1 MIKVWGRLTSSNV
14 QKVMWCI
21 DELKVPHERID
32 IGGPF
37 GGNKEAKYLAMN
49 PNGLVP
55 TIEEDD
61 GWLLWE
67 SNSCVR
73 YLAAKHGAGTLWP
86 TDLRQRADAERW
98 MDWQLT
104 TLAGPSTAIFW
115 GLVRTKP
122 EDRDMKA
129 IEAGA
134 TKLNE
139 LWTVVDKVLAKRT
152 FVAGDQL
159 TIGDIPM
166 GIAAYRWFTLP
177 VKRDRHPNFEA
188 WYARLTER
196 PAFKKNI
203 MNPLV

>member
-1 MIKVWGRLTSSNV
+1 MIKVWGRATSSNV

-21 DELKVPHERID
+21 DELGVAHERVD

-37 GGNKEAKYLAMN
+37 GKNKEPAYLAMN
-49 PNGLVP
+49 PNGVVP
-55 TIEEDD
+55 TIEEDNFI
-61 GWLLWE
+61 LWE

-73 YLAAKHGAGTLWP
+73 YIAAKYGAGKLWP

-104 TLAGPSTAIFW
+104 TLAGPSTTIFQ

-122 EDRDMKA
+122 EDRDMTA
-129 IEAGA
+129 IAAGA
-134 TKLNE
+134 KRLNE
-139 LWTVVDKVLAKRT
+139 LWTVVDKVLARRT

-177 VKRDRHPNFEA
+177 VERDRHPNFAA
-188 WYARLTER
+188 WYGRLTER